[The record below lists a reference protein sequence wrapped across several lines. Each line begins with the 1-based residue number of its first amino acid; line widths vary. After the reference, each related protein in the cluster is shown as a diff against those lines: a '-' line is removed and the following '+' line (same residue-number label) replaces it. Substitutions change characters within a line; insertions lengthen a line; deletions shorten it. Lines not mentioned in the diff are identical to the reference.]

1 MYLYKKAHILFV
13 LFAVVL
19 FTGCVRNIG
28 SDGLTLKL
36 DESELNS
43 STSKK
48 FPIEKSF
55 VIANVE
61 IDKPN
66 IFIKE
71 EDRISASLDMVLNM
85 VFLPT
90 SKGSIEISGKPYFD
104 KEKSAIFLKH
114 VEVDELNFTN
124 KEVSNIINKNLFS
137 SLKPLVDEIFKT
149 MPIYT
154 IPKNSFRG
162 SFVKDIK
169 VQDKELLVT
178 FGLWFYIQLYNLY
191 TAHP

>member
-1 MYLYKKAHILFV
+1 MYLYKKAHILFILSLIV
-13 LFAVVL
+13 LFS
-19 FTGCVRNIG
+19 GCVRNID
-28 SDGLTLKL
+28 SDGLTLKV
-36 DESELNS
+36 DEKELNS
-43 STSKK
+43 STSKD

-61 IDKPN
+61 VNKPN

-124 KEVSNIINKNLFS
+124 KDVSRVINKTLFS

-169 VQDKELLVT
+169 VQNKELLVT
-178 FGLWFYIQLYNLY
+178 FGL
-191 TAHP
+191 

>member
-13 LFAVVL
+13 LFALVL
-19 FTGCVRNIG
+19 FTGCVRNID

-36 DESELNS
+36 DESKLNS
-43 STSKK
+43 STSEK

-66 IFIKE
+66 IFIKD

-85 VFLPT
+85 VFLPS
-90 SKGSIEISGKPYFD
+90 SKGSIEISGKPYFN

-124 KEVSNIINKNLFS
+124 KEVSNIINKSLFS

-169 VQDKELLVT
+169 VQNKELLVT

-191 TAHP
+191 TAYP